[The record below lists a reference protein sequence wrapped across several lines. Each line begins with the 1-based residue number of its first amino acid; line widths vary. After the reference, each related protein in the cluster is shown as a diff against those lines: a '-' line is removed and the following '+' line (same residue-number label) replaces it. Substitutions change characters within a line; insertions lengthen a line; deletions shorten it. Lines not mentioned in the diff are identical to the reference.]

1 MREFDLIRRYFAPLA
16 TSPGAAGLGD
26 DVAVLEAGEGAR
38 IVTTDTIVE
47 GVHFLSA
54 DPPETVG
61 RKLVRV
67 NVSDI
72 LAKGARPHEALLSL
86 VWPAGR
92 AESDLEAFARGLG
105 EDLAA
110 FGVSLIGG
118 DTTGGTDAIVATL
131 TLTGRCLGAGPV
143 RRSGGRSGDGLF
155 VTGAIG
161 AGGRGLRAARGEIED
176 DDLAG
181 AYRVPRLPAM
191 EVAGLVAR
199 HASAAMDVSDGLL
212 GDAAKLAAASGTG
225 AAIALESVPFVRAA
239 DTTGERLDMATAG
252 DDYQVILACRPEG
265 VGALIEEAGAAG
277 VGLTRI
283 GELGSGPGLHLSDRG
298 QPVTLPEKLAFE
310 HQG

>member
-26 DVAVLEAGEGAR
+26 DVAVLAAGDGAR

-47 GVHFLSA
+47 GVHFLSD
-54 DPPETVG
+54 DPPATVG
-61 RKLVRV
+61 RKLLRV

-92 AESDLEAFARGLG
+92 GEVDLEAFARGLG

-110 FGVSLIGG
+110 YGVSLIGG

-131 TLTGRCLGAGPV
+131 TLTGTCVSAGPV
-143 RRSGGRSGDGLF
+143 RRSGGRTGDGLF

-161 AGGRGLRAARGEIED
+161 AGGLGLRAARGETGDED
-176 DDLAG
+176 MAS
-181 AYRVPRLPAM
+181 AYRVPRLPAV
-191 EVAGLVAR
+191 EVSGLVAR

-225 AAIALESVPFVRAA
+225 AAIALDSVPFVRAA
-239 DTTGERLDMATAG
+239 ATTGERIDLATAG
-252 DDYQVILACRPEG
+252 DDYQVLLACRPEG
-265 VGALIEEAGAAG
+265 VAALLEEAGAAG

-283 GELGSGPGLHLSDRG
+283 GKLGAGSGLHLSDGG
-298 QPVTLPEKLAFE
+298 QPVALPDTLAFE